1 MTARA
6 PLINERMAHP
16 HGREVLEDISVFGII
31 EDLESVFI
39 QWKFVFKFYFRARFM
54 ATDHIQ
60 HNVRARPACTLALA
74 DVAWAMQSIATKRF
88 SK

>member
-1 MTARA
+1 
-6 PLINERMAHP
+6 MAQP
-16 HGREVLEDISVFGII
+16 HGREVLEDISVFGIV

-39 QWKFVFKFYFRARFM
+39 QWKFLFKFNVRANFL
-54 ATDHIQ
+54 ATHAIQ
-60 HNVRARPACTLALA
+60 HNVRARPTCTLALT